1 MPNPNGRIVQ
11 WGMMARR
18 LLLLGFGPGSRYGY
32 GIISAKPKYTIKLD
46 GKQKRAI
53 TLAAKPK
60 YRIDLGVSL
69 IGE

>member
-11 WGMMARR
+11 WGLKTRR

-32 GIISAKPKYTIKLD
+32 AKISAKPKYRIELESKDRRNTV
-46 GKQKRAI
+46 
-53 TLAAKPK
+53 LAAKPK

-69 IGE
+69 IG

>member
-11 WGMMARR
+11 WGLKTRR

-32 GIISAKPKYTIKLD
+32 AKISAKPKYRIELD
-46 GKQKRAI
+46 GGQKRAI